1 MFSME
6 AGRVGLVQV
15 KVHIHHLFQQQI
27 QARSGK
33 KTQIK
38 ASAYFIT

>member
-1 MFSME
+1 MFSRE

-15 KVHIHHLFQQQI
+15 KVHIHHFFQQQI

-33 KTQIK
+33 KHK
-38 ASAYFIT
+38 LKPVHFIT